1 MKTEKFN
8 DPLKESRESLGQ
20 EGANPSIPA
29 TELNL
34 SEKICEIKSYNK
46 NGKETKD
53 VRLPIIFKQDV
64 KEFIKIL
71 KEEFK
76 RNWDIDFKDSPL
88 KQLTA
93 HDEMCFKNCDC
104 SEIICNWIDKL
115 AGKEL
120 VE

>member
-1 MKTEKFN
+1 MKTEKF
-8 DPLKESRESLGQ
+8 D
-20 EGANPSIPA
+20 
-29 TELNL
+29 L
-34 SEKICEIKSYNK
+34 SEKQLILITKIIDASARNSYAEV
-46 NGKETKD
+46 GYY
-53 VRLPIIFKQDV
+53 LSQIINNE

>member
-8 DPLKESRESLGQ
+8 LSDLEMHDKHGSGYLY
-20 EGANPSIPA
+20 
-29 TELNL
+29 TE
-34 SEKICEIKSYNK
+34 
-46 NGKETKD
+46 
-53 VRLPIIFKQDV
+53 QV